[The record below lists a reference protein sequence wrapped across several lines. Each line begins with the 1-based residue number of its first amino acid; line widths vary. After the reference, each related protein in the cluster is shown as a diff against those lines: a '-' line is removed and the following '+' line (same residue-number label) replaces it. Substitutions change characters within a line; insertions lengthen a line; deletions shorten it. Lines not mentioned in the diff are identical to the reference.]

1 MTLVLHT
8 AGDPHGYVLSVRSLV
23 QKLDPDLPVTDVR
36 TMNEHLGFAMYPART
51 SAFLFTISG
60 ALGLLLAMIGVYG
73 LLTFVVRQRTRE
85 VGIRLAL
92 GARSHDVVR
101 LVVRKSAWLLAL
113 GLGLGLAAAY
123 ATTGLMTGFLYGI
136 NGRDAF
142 TFMAAPVFLL
152 LAAAV
157 ATAVPARQVSRVDPI
172 VALRTE

>member
-1 MTLVLHT
+1 
-8 AGDPHGYVLSVRSLV
+8 VRSIV
-23 QKLDPDLPVTDVR
+23 QKIDPDLPVTDVR
-36 TMNEHLGFAMYPART
+36 TMNEHLAFAMYPART
-51 SAFLFTISG
+51 SALLFTISG

-101 LVVRKSAWLLAL
+101 LVVRKSAWLLAF
-113 GLGLGLAAAY
+113 GLGLGLVAAY
-123 ATTGLMTGFLYGI
+123 TTTGLMAGFLYGI
-136 NGRDAF
+136 NGRDAL
-142 TFMAAPVFLL
+142 TFVAAPIFLL
-152 LAAAV
+152 LAAVV